1 MNGSIFCITIRR
13 IIMNKIIKIGIG
25 VFGILALG
33 IGLLS
38 FAFVQSM
45 KADEAEVK
53 KVKIQAQE
61 YIKNTFKDETVIY
74 DTVFDNMG
82 NFYTFDYAAKA
93 VNKKDNTQFLV
104 YYNDETKQMED
115 TYIAEKWEK
124 ELENNIRPYIEQK
137 LGALDEFWIEY
148 NERTGITYNVN
159 PNKPSSYKEYDAAP
173 FIQIS
178 IPREPDK
185 NDEEIF
191 KEIVSF
197 IQKDAGLKHGTVSMN
212 YVKKG
217 VPIDDKEWRETF

>member
-1 MNGSIFCITIRR
+1 
-13 IIMNKIIKIGIG
+13 MNKKTKIGIG
-25 VFGILALG
+25 VFGILALC
-33 IGLLS
+33 IGLFCFS
-38 FAFVQSM
+38 FIQDM
-45 KADEAEVK
+45 KEDEDEAR

-61 YIKNTFKDETVIY
+61 YIKNTFKDETAIY
-74 DTVFDNMG
+74 DTLFDNMG
-82 NFYTFDYAAKA
+82 NFPTFEYAAKA
-93 VNKKDNTQFLV
+93 ENKKDHTQFLV
-104 YYNDETKQMED
+104 YYNNETKQMED

-124 ELENNIRPYIEQK
+124 ELENRIRPSIEQK

-148 NERTGITYNVN
+148 DKRTGITYNVN

-185 NDEEIF
+185 KDEEIF
-191 KEIVSF
+191 NEIVSF

-217 VPIDDKEWRETF
+217 VPIDDKEWRKTF